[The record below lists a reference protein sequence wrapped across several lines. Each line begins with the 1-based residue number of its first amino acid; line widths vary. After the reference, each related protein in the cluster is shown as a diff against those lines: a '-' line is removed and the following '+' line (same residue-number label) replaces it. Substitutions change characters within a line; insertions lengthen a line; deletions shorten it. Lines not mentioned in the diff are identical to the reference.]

1 MKNLVL
7 IIFLLLSVVNIQG
20 QNKEREDSLID
31 YPMIIFIDA
40 QLSMRHIIGFI
51 EFEDS
56 LYNKKI
62 SFQYY
67 CGAISIKKKDREYLR
82 QISYSSAHIHMVFKY
97 TFFTTT
103 KIKIPHIEKIY
114 DIQLTYND
122 LISHPVIMII
132 NDKYY
137 DKYYYD
143 VYTGHISKMMII
155 DNKKDRKLMEK
166 SRKII
171 SE

>member
-1 MKNLVL
+1 
-7 IIFLLLSVVNIQG
+7 
-20 QNKEREDSLID
+20 
-31 YPMIIFIDA
+31 
-40 QLSMRHIIGFI
+40 
-51 EFEDS
+51 
-56 LYNKKI
+56 
-62 SFQYY
+62 
-67 CGAISIKKKDREYLR
+67 
-82 QISYSSAHIHMVFKY
+82 MVFKY